1 MIQILVSLILIGSWL
16 FFLPGRFD
24 GDQIFVLS
32 SLMAVCAAS
41 QFIRPVRSVDTKWL
55 AFCVLLAIL
64 TMFLNAAWFKV
75 YMLTNLTLGAMA
87 VKLIAE
93 RIEDDTFLSVILL
106 NALLI
111 AFLMLITPN
120 IYATMYQDAGAFMG
134 KPWALGSFAAIS
146 LPLVIRMNPAFGV
159 AAAPLLFAS
168 RSSVCVLAGGVAV
181 LWLLWEKRPSWAIL
195 SGLVGGLGAVFMIVR
210 EGGLESHRFEVWKNS
225 LKYAIEHPI
234 WGHGF
239 GSWAHFGFAHSNGS
253 ELQHWPWAHNEF
265 YQQFFEQG
273 IVGFVILLAFLWS
286 IRKCSRNTQAAL
298 LAMSILAFFHPV
310 LHWAKL
316 IPLCIVVFA
325 LAVKE
330 SSEASH
336 GDNRA
341 RYC

>member
-1 MIQILVSLILIGSWL
+1 MIQILVSLTLIGSWL

-55 AFCVLLAIL
+55 AACVLLAIL

-87 VKLIAE
+87 VKIIAD
-93 RIEDDTFLSVILL
+93 RIQSKTFLGILLL
-106 NALLI
+106 NALAI
-111 AFLMLITPN
+111 AGLMLITPN
-120 IYATMYQDAGAFMG
+120 IYSTMFQDQGAFMG

-146 LPLVIRMNPAFGV
+146 LPLVTLVHPAYGLF
-159 AAAPLLFAS
+159 AAPLLLAS
-168 RSSVCVLAGGVAV
+168 HSSVCVLAGGVAV
-181 LWLLWEKRPSWAIL
+181 LWLLWGYRPLWAIL
-195 SGLVGGLGAVFMIVR
+195 SGLVGCLGGVIMVIQ
-210 EGGLESHRFEVWKNS
+210 EGGMEIHRFQVWMNS
-225 LKYAIEHPI
+225 FKIAIEQPFF
-234 WGHGF
+234 GHGF
-239 GSWAHFGFAHSNGS
+239 GSWAHMGFAHSNGS

-265 YQQFFEQG
+265 YQHFFEQG
-273 IVGFVILLAFLWS
+273 IVGLVVLSGFLWS
-286 IRKCSRNTQAAL
+286 LRKCSRNTQAAL

-330 SSEASH
+330 SSEAH
-336 GDNRA
+336 RGQYQFRC
-341 RYC
+341 R